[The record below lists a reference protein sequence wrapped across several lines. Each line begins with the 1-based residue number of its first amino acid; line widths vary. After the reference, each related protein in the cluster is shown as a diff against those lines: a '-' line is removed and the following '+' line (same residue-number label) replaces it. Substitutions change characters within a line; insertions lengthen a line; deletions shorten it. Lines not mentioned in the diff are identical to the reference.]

1 MQNSLWRIG
10 FREDYGND
18 KGYKMKKGLIQIY
31 TGEGKGKTTAALGL
45 VCRALGHNLK
55 VCYIYFHKEPEAYG
69 YGEHYTLK
77 KLGVEIY
84 GFAKKYRCFNKN
96 PEKDMRNECLEG
108 TKVIKEIYQENKY
121 DILIL
126 DEILISLRDK
136 LLKEEEILEI
146 MELKP
151 EGLELILTG
160 RGATEAIMERADLV
174 SEIKKIKHPYDA
186 GIQAR
191 QGIEY

>member
-1 MQNSLWRIG
+1 
-10 FREDYGND
+10 
-18 KGYKMKKGLIQIY
+18 MKKGLIQIY

-45 VCRALGHNLK
+45 VCRSFGHNLR
-55 VCYIYFHKEPEAYG
+55 VCYIYFHKEPEVYG
-69 YGEHYTLK
+69 YGEHHTLK
-77 KLGVEIY
+77 KLGVQTY

-108 TKVIKEIYQENKY
+108 IKVIKEIYQEDRY

-160 RGATEAIMERADLV
+160 RGATEAIMKRADMV
-174 SEIKKIKHPYDA
+174 SEIKKIKHPYDE

-191 QGIEY
+191 EGIEY